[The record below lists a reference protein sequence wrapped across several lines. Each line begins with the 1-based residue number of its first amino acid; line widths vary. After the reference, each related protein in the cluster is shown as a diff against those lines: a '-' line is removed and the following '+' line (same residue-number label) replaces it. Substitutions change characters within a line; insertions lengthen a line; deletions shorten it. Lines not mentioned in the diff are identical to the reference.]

1 MSSNSKKYD
10 LALLAI
16 DLQPAF
22 LSVMQDG
29 DELARRCQF
38 TLEVAKLFQLPVFIT
53 EQYPEKLGG
62 TADEIQSVAPDTSRY
77 YPKTTFSAFGADGLN
92 TDLEELGV
100 KHLLVIGLEV
110 PVCVYNTVLE
120 AGSRGVACTLLS
132 DCIGA
137 RRNGDAAVCL
147 DFLRTSTDCHI
158 LPSETV
164 FYSLLRDAKDPLFRE
179 FTGLVKKY
187 AAE

>member
-1 MSSNSKKYD
+1 MSSDSRKYD

-22 LSVMQDG
+22 LSVMQTSD
-29 DELARRCQF
+29 DLVMRCQF
-38 TLEVAKLFQLPVFIT
+38 TLEVAKLFQLPVFFT

-62 TADEIQSVAPDTSRY
+62 TSDNLRSVAPENSRY
-77 YPKTTFSAFGADGLN
+77 YAKTTFSAFGADGLIA
-92 TDLEELGV
+92 DFEELQV

-120 AGSRGVACTLLS
+120 AGGRGIDCTLLS
-132 DCIGA
+132 DCLGA
-137 RRNGDAAVCL
+137 RRSGDAEVCL
-147 DFLRTSTDCHI
+147 NFLRTSTDCHI

-164 FYSLLRDAKDPLFRE
+164 FYSLLRDAKDSLFRE
-179 FTGLVKKY
+179 FTGLVKQY
-187 AAE
+187 SAQ